1 LATIAG
7 GLLFGVSFIAL
18 SRRMQQIRQKM
29 VSDYLKIAGY
39 GIALLPISIVAGI
52 VFIPYPP
59 VGSTTCATL
68 ALASYLF
75 YIGIYSSAISI
86 SEDAELRRSIRRA
99 AENELK
105 LLDSIGT
112 AQMNVQLQDKVTRLV
127 KEYADKMTSEAGVH
141 PYLSQE
147 DAKQYL
153 EEVIK
158 ELDKHRSPE

>member
-1 LATIAG
+1 M
-7 GLLFGVSFIAL
+7 LFLGISCISLVSKRAL
-18 SRRMQQIRQKM
+18 FVLIENI
-29 VSDYLKIAGY
+29 L
-39 GIALLPISIVAGI
+39 IVCYI

-59 VGSTTCATL
+59 VGSATCATL

-75 YIGIYSSAISI
+75 YVGIYSSAISI
-86 SEDAELRRSIRRA
+86 SEDAELRRSIRRT

-112 AQMNVQLQDKVTRLV
+112 TQMNVQLQDKVTRLV
-127 KEYADKMTSEAGVH
+127 KEYADKMTGEAGVH

-153 EEVIK
+153 EEVMK
-158 ELDKHRSPE
+158 ELDKNRRIELSMLKRSRIKHVKTK